1 MLYKHII
8 WDWNGTLFDDA
19 WLCADIMNGILSQ
32 RNLPALTL
40 ERYQQIFDFP
50 VIDYYRKAGLDFSTE
65 PFETLSNTFIAEYER
80 RNVECGLRPEAL
92 AVLRGNVE
100 RGVGQS
106 ILSASKQTLLESM
119 IDHCNV
125 REWFEAINGVDNYH
139 ALGKID
145 LGKRWVAQLGVDPRE
160 VLMIGDTI
168 HDHEVAQA
176 MGVDCWLI
184 HSGHQDQ
191 TRLAARGVRV
201 IASLTELLGE

>member
-19 WLCADIMNGILSQ
+19 WLCAEIMNGLLGQ
-32 RNLPALTL
+32 RNLPVLTL

-50 VIDYYRKAGLDFSTE
+50 VINYYRKAGFDFSIE
-65 PFETLSNTFIAEYER
+65 PFEMLSNTFIAEYER
-80 RNVECGLRPEAL
+80 RNIECGLRPEARP
-92 AVLRGNVE
+92 VLRQMVA

-119 IDHCNV
+119 IDHCQV

-139 ALGKID
+139 ALGKVD
-145 LGKRWVAQLGVDPRE
+145 LGRRWVTQLDIEPSE
-160 VLMIGDTI
+160 VLLIGDTV

-176 MGVDCWLI
+176 MGVACWLI
-184 HSGHQDQ
+184 HSGHQDRA
-191 TRLAARGVRV
+191 RLAVRGVRV
-201 IASLTELLGE
+201 IESLSELLGE